1 VDSSRSKM
9 TSFLPRFE
17 TNIHKIIG
25 GVFFLLRPPCHKFI
39 PPATASD
46 TMPPPRPPSWIDPLR
61 VPVFGMTWHTLSSP
75 PPPRHQQQ
83 QQQQPPM
90 PPQHIIAY
98 SGGGGSAKT
107 GVHNHVVVQMNNGNN
122 GGHMMLD
129 ELSISTGDKV
139 GIAVRLYEEQDDH
152 DDDQQQHN
160 NDDGSGPPPSSSR
173 LYLLVS
179 LGDEI
184 LQYELLLRGSGSSRT
199 NDETAAVL
207 VGRFDLPPFEL
218 GGVTHTDMCNA
229 LAVNHQYHH
238 LVTAATTTNTNT
250 NTDQQPGGRLLLA
263 LGCESG
269 LVRLYAIVNT
279 HHHDHF
285 HHDYDVTTSSTS
297 TSTTYVPINLCQG
310 HIGAVC
316 AVHFANHHHHTTGAG
331 AAAAADRFVS
341 SAKDGTA
348 RVWQIYGTI
357 VRPESTLICDCTDPN
372 AENDNKKKKN
382 KKPSRPMK
390 PGSNPIM
397 VRGCAFAGDN
407 DEIIITVASPRRGAA
422 FLTAWHRNPEAG
434 GGFGVAQR
442 TLVSS
447 VPVSAM
453 AASTSTTT
461 TTMISGTTTTT
472 TTTTYV
478 ALGTTDGTIL
488 IWDINHW
495 TLLRKFDQIHELPVT
510 CIVLRPHC
518 FDTVD
523 GGDPETTITVHAR
536 SASADGKLAC
546 LSLQKHIPTK
556 RHSARV
562 VSPTKRLRCMTVLH
576 HFLSTILIV
585 LVLSPILQEICWTH
599 TGCDWNTR
607 KSWWSFV
614 MCLVENVVWAPG
626 DRPGLTRPPF

>member
-1 VDSSRSKM
+1 
-9 TSFLPRFE
+9 
-17 TNIHKIIG
+17 
-25 GVFFLLRPPCHKFI
+25 
-39 PPATASD
+39 
-46 TMPPPRPPSWIDPLR
+46 MPPPRPPSWIDPLR
-61 VPVFGMTWHTLSSP
+61 VPVFGMTWHTLSTPSP
-75 PPPRHQQQ
+75 RQQQ
-83 QQQQPPM
+83 QQQQPPIS
-90 PPQHIIAY
+90 PISPQHIIAY

-122 GGHMMLD
+122 GNGHLMLD

-139 GIAVRLYEEQDDH
+139 GIAVRLYEEQEQ
-152 DDDQQQHN
+152 DDDQQQHHN
-160 NDDGSGPPPSSSR
+160 GEDDDGSGPPPPSSPR

-184 LQYELLLRGSGSSRT
+184 LQYELLLLRGSGKTRS
-199 NDETAAVL
+199 NNAETTEAVL

-218 GGVTHTDMCNA
+218 AGVTHTDMCNA

-238 LVTAATTTNTNT
+238 AVVATTT
-250 NTDQQPGGRLLLA
+250 TDQQPAAGRLLLA

-279 HHHDHF
+279 HQQHHF
-285 HHDYDVTTSSTS
+285 HHDYEVTTSSTS
-297 TSTTYVPINLCQG
+297 TSTTFVPVNLCQG
-310 HIGAVC
+310 HIGTVC
-316 AVHFANHHHHTTGAG
+316 AVHFANTCP
-331 AAAAADRFVS
+331 DRFVS

-372 AENDNKKKKN
+372 AENDNKKKN
-382 KKPSRPMK
+382 KKKSRPMK

-422 FLTAWHRNPEAG
+422 FLTAWHRNPEG

-461 TTMISGTTTTT
+461 TTPSGAT

-510 CIVLRPHC
+510 CVVLRPHC

-523 GGDPETTITVHAR
+523 GGTDDDFETTITVHAR

-546 LSLQKHIPTK
+546 LSLQKHVPTK
-556 RHSARV
+556 RHPARV
-562 VSPTKRLRCMTVLH
+562 VSPTKRLRGMAVLH
-576 HFLSTILIV
+576 HLLSTILIV
-585 LVLSPILQEICWTH
+585 LILSPILQEICWSH

-607 KSWWSFV
+607 KSWWSFIV
-614 MCLVENVVWAPG
+614 CLVENVVWAPG